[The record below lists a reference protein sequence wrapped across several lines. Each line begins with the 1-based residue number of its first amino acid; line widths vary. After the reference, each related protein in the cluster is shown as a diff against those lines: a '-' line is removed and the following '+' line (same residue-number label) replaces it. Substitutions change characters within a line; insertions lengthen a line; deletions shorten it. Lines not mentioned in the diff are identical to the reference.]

1 MALLLATVMAVE
13 PTCMAVTVY
22 AEESTQPA
30 NVDGSG
36 TEGEKLAVNGEST
49 EDSEKAPKR
58 GENADV
64 GAGEAGREEDTD
76 EAESAGDG
84 TGAGDRETPAGGQE
98 LEDVTG
104 EENTTG
110 DSTGGE
116 DTEDKNSEDKNTEDE
131 NRDQDIAE
139 DTDENGEK
147 TEEAEEIEGGE
158 EHEEYEEIEGAGK
171 AEEESEEESEPEA
184 SDMEEENSAEEEELF
199 SGMPENYRLTSEQ
212 QEEKE
217 LLSDNIDTIE
227 EAEEG
232 IRYVE
237 GQIMTLADSRE
248 EAEMIAEA
256 YNAQIDSFEDGLL
269 VMKLSEEV
277 TVYDAVRAAASAR
290 TTLPAVW
297 PNYYRY
303 AYGNES
309 DISMPDIY
317 AQDDE
322 EAALAIE
329 DYEET
334 YEAVLSV
341 YNDPDLI
348 SDSSQYQW
356 QHVAVGSPYAWQQ
369 GYTGSGIKVAVI
381 DSGVSA
387 HDDLVIKDST
397 DKSDSGSTEDG
408 LGHGTHVAGIIGAT
422 ADNHLGGAGIAPD
435 SELYNIRVL
444 MSNGAGSDDMIWHGL
459 NQAVEWDVDIIN
471 MSLGGPGYNGLLQD
485 KINEAY
491 EKGIAVFAA
500 AGNDGVSCINYPA
513 CFDNVICVA
522 ASDTNS
528 VRAEFSTFG
537 SWVDLTA
544 PGVNIWS
551 TYKNN
556 DYALESGTSMA
567 CPVAAGEAAV
577 LLSAHDSLKSM
588 AKGKE
593 RVDALETLM
602 KRNSIKVTGSGMGTG
617 ITSLTKA
624 FNLSTASVKPQ
635 APVITILSDENRQSL
650 QVEIKAQAGMRIYYT
665 TNGKS
670 PAFRNG
676 EPSAST
682 GTMLYD
688 YDVDRPLVISDGT
701 KVTIKAIAVN
711 ESGVSSAVKTASYTL
726 KPYVTDIVVSGV
738 QQVVPGKSIQLS
750 AAVSPSYATNKKVQW
765 SLQTEDH
772 ITVDT
777 GLANTLG
784 IKISTSGKVTVSSNA
799 SPGKYTVL
807 VTAQDDGRK
816 QVSYA
821 IEVIDKYRVK
831 RVAFSKQS
839 VSLVM
844 PEVIT
849 YDLSQ
854 LLVTEAVSEDIL
866 LSSTDFKWTSSN
878 KNIMTVDEAG
888 VVTLHK
894 AGTAKITAL
903 ANDSSGKKAACTIK
917 VTQLAETVAVSCP
930 TALGGNKEVPVLAV
944 GKSVTFKASVT
955 PSWTTNKKV
964 TWELYKDGKKI
975 DKKEDAAFARET
987 GVSISTAG
995 KVTASRNAQPGTYTV
1010 RAVSKDQGAVSSEE
1024 QPLFVTDGVIS
1035 KFAFVTRADAKVA
1048 LFRKKAVSDTI
1059 TEKSVAVEIVSDGAA
1074 DLDAY
1079 KVTNSNPGIATVQ
1092 YSREDNIVTL
1102 TIAATGNAAGK
1113 TNITISSTDGS
1124 NRKLTCAV
1132 TVRNPVSRIH
1142 IASNTVTSRAYKVN
1156 MCVVKGR
1163 SIQLKA
1169 TLESEYGTP
1178 SDKRVLW
1185 SISAPAGSGVK
1196 ISRTGKVTASSKASA
1211 GQTYT
1216 VTAAARDGSGVTAS
1230 YVIQVVNRAT
1240 YISTTGLSSG
1250 SRVINEL
1257 PQYPDKDGLQQF
1269 FQYRM
1274 YSDISGGYVQSS
1286 SSNKNI
1292 VEATTY
1298 QGYLLLTPRK
1308 PGTATITLKATDGS
1322 GVKATYKIRVTNEVY
1337 TE

>member
-1 MALLLATVMAVE
+1 MAERKKNKIKRILISLLLVAAMIVE
-13 PTCMAVTVY
+13 PVGMAAKVY
-22 AEESTQPA
+22 AEETVPLTTPDESRGEDENLAAGEEEAA
-30 NVDGSG
+30 NEEGMAD
-36 TEGEKLAVNGEST
+36 EGEA
-49 EDSEKAPKR
+49 
-58 GENADV
+58 AD
-64 GAGEAGREEDTD
+64 DKD
-76 EAESAGDG
+76 
-84 TGAGDRETPAGGQE
+84 TPAEGQKP
-98 LEDVTG
+98 EDATG
-104 EENTTG
+104 EENTAG
-110 DSTGGE
+110 EDEQGE
-116 DTEDKNSEDKNTEDE
+116 DTQDKNVDKNIADDTGE
-131 NRDQDIAE
+131 NE
-139 DTDENGEK
+139 EKTDEV
-147 TEEAEEIEGGE
+147 EEIEETGE
-158 EHEEYEEIEGAGK
+158 D
-171 AEEESEEESEPEA
+171 EA
-184 SDMEEENSAEEEELF
+184 IKGVDEAEEEEPEPETPDGEEGEDSADEETLF
-199 SGMPENYRLTSEQ
+199 SGMPERYCLTSEQ
-212 QEEKE
+212 KEEKE
-217 LLSDNIDTIE
+217 LLSDNIADVE
-227 EAEEG
+227 ESEEG

-237 GQIMTLADSRE
+237 GQILALADSLE

-256 YNAQIDSFEDGLL
+256 YDAQIDSFEEGLL
-269 VMKLSEEV
+269 VMELSEEV

-303 AYGNES
+303 AY
-309 DISMPDIY
+309 
-317 AQDDE
+317 AE
-322 EAALAIE
+322 EDNIPTSGTYVEENVALAA
-329 DYEET
+329 D
-334 YEAVLSV
+334 AFSA
-341 YNDPDLI
+341 YNDPDLMA
-348 SDSSQYQW
+348 DSSQYQW
-356 QHVAVGSPYAWQQ
+356 QHVAVGSAYAWRQ

-381 DSGVSA
+381 DSGVSP
-387 HDDLVIKDST
+387 HDDLVIKDNS
-397 DKSDSGSTEDG
+397 DKSESGSFEDG
-408 LGHGTHVAGIIGAT
+408 LGHGTHVAGIISAT
-422 ADNHLGGAGIAPD
+422 ANNNLGGAGIAPD

-459 NQAVEWDVDIIN
+459 NQAVEWNVDIIN

-556 DYALESGTSMA
+556 GYKMESGTSMA

-588 AKGKE
+588 EKGGE

-602 KRNSIKVTGSGMGTG
+602 KHNSTKVTGSGMGTG

-624 FNLSTASVKPQ
+624 FNLSTVLVKPQ
-635 APVITILSDENRQSL
+635 APVITILPDENSQSL
-650 QVEIKAQAGMRIYYT
+650 QVDIKAQAGMTIYYT

-670 PAFRNG
+670 PAFKNG
-676 EPSAST
+676 EPSADT

-688 YDVDRPLVISDGT
+688 YEAGHPLVIRDGT

-711 ESGVSSAVKTASYTL
+711 ESGVCSAVKTASYTL
-726 KPYVTDIVVSGV
+726 KPYVADIVVSGV
-738 QQVVPGKSIQLS
+738 QKVVPGKSIQLS
-750 AAVSPSYATNKKVQW
+750 ASVIPSYAMNKKVQW
-765 SLQTEDH
+765 SLQTEDE
-772 ITVDT
+772 IPVDAE
-777 GLANTLG
+777 LAKTLG
-784 IKISTSGKVTVSSNA
+784 IKITTGGKVTTTGNA
-799 SPGKYTVL
+799 VPGKYVVS
-807 VTAQDDGRK
+807 VTAQDEGGK
-816 QVSYA
+816 QVSYN

-831 RVAFSKQS
+831 RVSFDRQS

-844 PEVIT
+844 PDYMT
-849 YDLSQ
+849 YDLSR
-854 LLVTEAVSEDIL
+854 LLVMESVSEDISL
-866 LSSTDFKWTSSN
+866 AAGDFKWTSSN

-894 AGTAKITAL
+894 AGMAKITAL
-903 ANDSSGKKAACTIK
+903 ADDSSGKKAVCTIK
-917 VTQLAETVAVSCP
+917 ATQLAEAVSISCP
-930 TALGGNKEVPVLAV
+930 AAQGGSKEVPVLAL
-944 GKSVTFKASVT
+944 GKSVTFKAVVT

-975 DKKEDAAFARET
+975 DKKEDAAFAQET

-995 KVTASRNAQPGTYTV
+995 KVTASKNAQPGTYTV
-1010 RAVSKDQGAVSSEE
+1010 RAVAKDQGAVSSGE
-1024 QPLFVTDGVIS
+1024 QSLLVTDGVIN
-1035 KFAFVTRADAKVA
+1035 KLAFATKADAKVS
-1048 LFRKKAVSDTI
+1048 LFRKKAVSGTPTI
-1059 TEKSVAVEIVSDGAA
+1059 KSIAVEIGSKGAA

-1092 YSREDNIVTL
+1092 NVREDNIVTL
-1102 TIAATGNAAGK
+1102 TIAATGNATGK

-1124 NRKLTCAV
+1124 NKKLTCAV
-1132 TVRNPVSRIH
+1132 TVKNPVTRIH
-1142 IASNTVTSRAYKVN
+1142 IASNTITSRAYKAN
-1156 MCVVKGR
+1156 MCVVRGR

-1185 SISAPAGSGVK
+1185 GISAPADSGVK
-1196 ISRTGKVTASSKASA
+1196 ISSSGKVTASSKASA
-1211 GQTYT
+1211 GQSYT
-1216 VTAAARDGSGVTAS
+1216 VTASARDGSGVTAS

-1240 YISTTGLSSG
+1240 YISTSGLSSG
-1250 SRVINEL
+1250 SRIVNEL
-1257 PQYPDKDGLQQF
+1257 PQYPDKNGLQQF
-1269 FQYRM
+1269 FQYKM
-1274 YSDISGGYVQSS
+1274 YSDIAGGYVQSS

-1322 GVKATYKIRVTNEVY
+1322 GVKVTYRICVTDEIY